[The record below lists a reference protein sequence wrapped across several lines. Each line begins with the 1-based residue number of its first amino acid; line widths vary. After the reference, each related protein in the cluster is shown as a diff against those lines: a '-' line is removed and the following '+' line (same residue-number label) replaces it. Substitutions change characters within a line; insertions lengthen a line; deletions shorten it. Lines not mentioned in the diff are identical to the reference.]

1 VPDSPSALR
10 VLLSAYQCG
19 PGMGSVSQI
28 GWEWYRRL
36 SQHVQVTLIT
46 HVRNRPALLAAG
58 APIANSEVIF
68 IDTEWF
74 AGPVYR
80 TAKFLFPRGEHAVF
94 MLAGVDFFMYDLV
107 ALRLLRRRVTSGSRW
122 DVIHAVTPVTTVA
135 ATRLYKLGAPLVVG
149 PLNNG
154 ISTPPGFSAILRH
167 ESFWLVPL
175 RNLGGIMGWIAGTAR
190 NSEVILTASNAT
202 VACLP
207 VRYRSRCVSM
217 LENSVDLELFSSS
230 PWPPPPSRSTPLRIL
245 FVGRLVP
252 FKALGLLLEAIA
264 RVRDQI
270 LVQLE
275 VIGDGPMASDWR
287 NRAKQLGITGLVN
300 FQGSRGLAEVAA
312 AMRSAHVLCLPS
324 VRESGGAVLLE
335 AMASARPVIAV
346 AFGGPAEIVDAS
358 VGHAIPPSGVEGVIT
373 GLMRALRDIV
383 DNPDAWRR
391 RGEEGRRRAEARFSW
406 DANVGRAMDIY
417 RSVL

>member
-175 RNLGGIMGWIAGTAR
+175 RNLGGIM
-190 NSEVILTASNAT
+190 
-202 VACLP
+202 
-207 VRYRSRCVSM
+207 
-217 LENSVDLELFSSS
+217 
-230 PWPPPPSRSTPLRIL
+230 
-245 FVGRLVP
+245 
-252 FKALGLLLEAIA
+252 
-264 RVRDQI
+264 
-270 LVQLE
+270 
-275 VIGDGPMASDWR
+275 
-287 NRAKQLGITGLVN
+287 
-300 FQGSRGLAEVAA
+300 
-312 AMRSAHVLCLPS
+312 
-324 VRESGGAVLLE
+324 
-335 AMASARPVIAV
+335 
-346 AFGGPAEIVDAS
+346 
-358 VGHAIPPSGVEGVIT
+358 
-373 GLMRALRDIV
+373 
-383 DNPDAWRR
+383 
-391 RGEEGRRRAEARFSW
+391 
-406 DANVGRAMDIY
+406 
-417 RSVL
+417 